1 MIHPNHRLCR
11 KWRWNRIPG
20 NLSLTEWRIHKS
32 TIPATP
38 AVSPCGSSAWQ
49 SAASRRRW
57 RWRHF
62 HYSSPDAVRPPPTAP
77 LTVPKP
83 YWRSVRTRPRE
94 RLVTRRI
101 VTIVFRADRHNKQSV
116 WELHRDPRSDLSDM
130 KSMQVISDLFDSLRN
145 PDFIKNVCRG
155 MSYMDATLFLP
166 TFRSN
171 VYYAYACPKYS
182 FLTSHNTLYSSLL
195 KIKYPKYS
203 FALYISPL
211 YLCITKPDH
220 HIIYLLLSAKP

>member
-1 MIHPNHRLCR
+1 
-11 KWRWNRIPG
+11 
-20 NLSLTEWRIHKS
+20 
-32 TIPATP
+32 
-38 AVSPCGSSAWQ
+38 
-49 SAASRRRW
+49 
-57 RWRHF
+57 
-62 HYSSPDAVRPPPTAP
+62 
-77 LTVPKP
+77 
-83 YWRSVRTRPRE
+83 
-94 RLVTRRI
+94 
-101 VTIVFRADRHNKQSV
+101 
-116 WELHRDPRSDLSDM
+116 M

-171 VYYAYACPKYS
+171 VYYAYTCPKYS
-182 FLTSHNTLYSSLL
+182 FSTSHNTLYSSLL

-220 HIIYLLLSAKP
+220 HIIYSTDEEVFINRILNGGAHGTVRALRGRVRDDRHIGLRPRRQDMYLLIRDVFFHNR

>member
-1 MIHPNHRLCR
+1 MRT
-11 KWRWNRIPG
+11 
-20 NLSLTEWRIHKS
+20 S
-32 TIPATP
+32 
-38 AVSPCGSSAWQ
+38 
-49 SAASRRRW
+49 
-57 RWRHF
+57 
-62 HYSSPDAVRPPPTAP
+62 SSP
-77 LTVPKP
+77 
-83 YWRSVRTRPRE
+83 
-94 RLVTRRI
+94 
-101 VTIVFRADRHNKQSV
+101 
-116 WELHRDPRSDLSDM
+116 PRSDLSDM

-145 PDFIKNVCRG
+145 PDFIKNVCRS

-182 FLTSHNTLYSSLL
+182 FSTSHNTLYSSLL

-220 HIIYLLLSAKP
+220 HIIYSTDEEVFINRILNGGAHGTVRALRGRVRDDRHIGLRPRRQDMYLLIRDVFFHNR